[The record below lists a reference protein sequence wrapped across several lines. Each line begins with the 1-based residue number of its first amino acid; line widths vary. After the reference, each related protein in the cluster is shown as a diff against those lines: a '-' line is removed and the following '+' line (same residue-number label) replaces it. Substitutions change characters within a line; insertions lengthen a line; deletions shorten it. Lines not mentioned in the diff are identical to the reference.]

1 MENKNQNGSL
11 IYEIKFDDI
20 PDTYMLN
27 FFIDGITQ
35 NIKRIEHCIKSET
48 VDFYQLQK
56 LQVNIYVYM
65 QMYKTY
71 LKQKKGI

>member
-27 FFIDGITQ
+27 FFIDGVTQ
-35 NIKRIEHCIKSET
+35 NIKRIEDCIKSET

-65 QMYKTY
+65 QIYETY
-71 LKQKKGI
+71 LKQKNKF